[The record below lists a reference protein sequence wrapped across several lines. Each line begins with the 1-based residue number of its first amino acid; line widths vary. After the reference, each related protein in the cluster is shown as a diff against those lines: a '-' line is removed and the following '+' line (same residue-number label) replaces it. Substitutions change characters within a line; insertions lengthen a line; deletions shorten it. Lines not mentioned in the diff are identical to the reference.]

1 MFMFSDMTE
10 QGGVMEL
17 EEGEADL
24 LCYECGADFRSR
36 HYFLKH
42 IRAHKNA
49 EMFGVAITEEDWEG
63 MTDSDDESEQ
73 KEEGQE
79 GKNGGGQIGSK

>member
-1 MFMFSDMTE
+1 MTE
-10 QGGVMEL
+10 QGGVREL
-17 EEGEADL
+17 EEGEAEL

-36 HYFLKH
+36 YYFLKH

>member
-17 EEGEADL
+17 EEGEAEL

>member
-17 EEGEADL
+17 EEGEAEL
-24 LCYECGADFRSR
+24 LCYECGADFCSR

-49 EMFGVAITEEDWEG
+49 EMFGVAMTEEDWEG

>member
-1 MFMFSDMTE
+1 MTE

-17 EEGEADL
+17 EEGEAEL

-49 EMFGVAITEEDWEG
+49 EMFGIA
-63 MTDSDDESEQ
+63 MTKIGRVWLIAMMKQSRRRKD
-73 KEEGQE
+73 KRGTMVGVKLGQ
-79 GKNGGGQIGSK
+79 SRFSLFL